1 MNRVIELL
9 KEASDKMILAGNGM
23 KKYDGNIFTHGCELL
38 NAADMIKEWITELEQ
53 N

>member
-1 MNRVIELL
+1 
-9 KEASDKMILAGNGM
+9 MILAGEEM
-23 KKYDGNIFTHGCELL
+23 KKSDNELFTHGCELL